1 MNLDELTPRESE
13 NLVRLRKL
21 DKDWQAKHLER
32 IRTELTKADN
42 SVRTTTEEM
51 LDVQIEKMWERKDCY
66 DEAWDEYC
74 RLAELKK
81 ECLRAEIE
89 DVQSR
94 LRHGMSPE
102 EWSEYQRLIEKKL
115 QCMHEP
121 YRESSARF
129 EYERYQL
136 AEARKLELW
145 VEFLSQ
151 DRGYGYHSILEIL
164 QFELMYCL
172 SYWKHNSQ
180 YADTNIYRQ
189 MRWSVNLLRIVIS
202 NGNESGFSRSMPT
215 RVNLHNKERF
225 LRNTKIADNKMFDLG
240 EIQKVRFFKAYHLLF
255 KLLQDNMLAWPELI

>member
-1 MNLDELTPRESE
+1 MNPNELTIQEVENFARLRES
-13 NLVRLRKL
+13 
-21 DKDWQAKHLER
+21 DMDWQAKHLEH
-32 IRTELTKADN
+32 IRTELTKADD
-42 SVRTTTEEM
+42 SVGTTTEEM
-51 LDVQIEKMWERKDCY
+51 IDIQIEKMWERKDCF
-66 DEAWDEYC
+66 DNAWDEYC

-81 ECLRAEIE
+81 EYLRAEIE

-115 QCMHEP
+115 RCMHEP
-121 YRESSARF
+121 YQESSARF

-151 DRGYGYHSILEIL
+151 DWGYGYRSILKIL
-164 QFELMYCL
+164 RFKLISCL
-172 SYWKHNSQ
+172 GYWQHNSQ

-189 MRWSVNLLRIVIS
+189 MRWSVDLLRIVIP

-215 RVNLHNKERF
+215 RINLRKKTRF
-225 LRNTKIADNKMFDLG
+225 LRNTKIVDNEMFDLG
-240 EIQKVRFFKAYHLLF
+240 EMQKVRFFKEYHLLF
-255 KLLQDNMLAWPELI
+255 KLLRDNMLAWPELI